1 MYNIYRYYFSLLL
14 VCCVTTLTGQKV
26 NTEINDSIRKFELN
40 SLRVEVDI
48 SPVITTFLN
57 RGDVYQYE
65 GAIQAEINKRF
76 YPVFEIGYAG
86 ADKLTTSG
94 IDYQG
99 NALFYRLGMDF
110 NLIKNHTSENKF
122 TNYFLIGA
130 RLGHTNF
137 DYNLQNITFENEYWD
152 TNFQKDLRG
161 ESFNLWF
168 EITAGIRVEIYKRVY
183 IGWTAR
189 IKNLINK
196 PDPGDYKP
204 FYIPG
209 FGINGDGSVWAFNYM
224 LGYKF

>member
-1 MYNIYRYYFSLLL
+1 MYNIYRYCFSLLL

-26 NTEINDSIRKFELN
+26 DSEKKDSTNKFELN
-40 SLRVEVDI
+40 SLRVEVDV
-48 SPVITTFLN
+48 SPIITTFLN
-57 RGDVYQYE
+57 RGDIYQYE
-65 GAIQAEINKRF
+65 SAIQAEINNRF

-86 ADKLTTSG
+86 ANKLTTSG
-94 IDYQG
+94 INYQG
-99 NALFYRLGMDF
+99 NAIFYRLGMDF
-110 NLIKNHTSENKF
+110 NLIKNQIDKNKF

-137 DYNLQNITFENEYWD
+137 NYKMQNITFENEYWD
-152 TNFQKDLRG
+152 NNFQKNIQG

-168 EITAGIRVEIYKRVY
+168 EISAGIRVEIYKRVY

-189 IKNLINK
+189 IKNLITK
-196 PDPGDYKP
+196 TDLGDYKP
-204 FYIPG
+204 WYIPG